1 MVCNIRHLIILVFRL
16 PPDRFFP
23 LSSAPL
29 HRLSCSLASFTQ
41 SLPSPSLSFFHIDL
55 AWLTSSVA
63 PHPEVELIEPTSVAS
78 PQAGISLS
86 SIMIAKRMGQGGSRV
101 PTQVARHQWH
111 TAQHIANLAQIEAW
125 MVGAAQRLALSK
137 IMESPFCCICGRK
150 DDRFEGAEKNQR
162 QLYRSTCRPLLWRW
176 PVGATVM
183 LKNSWGFAYHRRP
196 SPEKSMSSLKSNSS
210 TGLSL

>member
-1 MVCNIRHLIILVFRL
+1 MVYSMLYTVYHMVCNIRHLIILVFRL
-16 PPDRFFP
+16 PLDRLFP

-29 HRLSCSLASFTQ
+29 HSLSCSLASFTQ
-41 SLPSPSLSFFHIDL
+41 LLPSPSLSFFHIDL

-125 MVGAAQRLALSK
+125 MVGAAQRLALLK

-162 QLYRSTCRPLLWRW
+162 QLYRSTCTCRPLL
-176 PVGATVM
+176 
-183 LKNSWGFAYHRRP
+183 
-196 SPEKSMSSLKSNSS
+196 
-210 TGLSL
+210 

>member
-16 PPDRFFP
+16 PPDRLFQ

-41 SLPSPSLSFFHIDL
+41 LLPSPSLSFFHIDL

-150 DDRFEGAEKNQR
+150 DDRFRVEGAEKNQR
-162 QLYRSTCRPLLWRW
+162 QLYRSTCTCRPLL
-176 PVGATVM
+176 
-183 LKNSWGFAYHRRP
+183 
-196 SPEKSMSSLKSNSS
+196 
-210 TGLSL
+210 

>member
-41 SLPSPSLSFFHIDL
+41 SLPSPSLSFFHSDL

-86 SIMIAKRMGQGGSRV
+86 SITIAK
-101 PTQVARHQWH
+101 
-111 TAQHIANLAQIEAW
+111 
-125 MVGAAQRLALSK
+125 
-137 IMESPFCCICGRK
+137 
-150 DDRFEGAEKNQR
+150 
-162 QLYRSTCRPLLWRW
+162 
-176 PVGATVM
+176 
-183 LKNSWGFAYHRRP
+183 
-196 SPEKSMSSLKSNSS
+196 
-210 TGLSL
+210 

>member
-1 MVCNIRHLIILVFRL
+1 MLYNTRHSFILIFLLHPVRFL
-16 PPDRFFP
+16 PLR
-23 LSSAPL
+23 SALL
-29 HRLSCSLASFTQ
+29 HSLSCSLSSFNHL
-41 SLPSPSLSFFHIDL
+41 LPSPLLSSCQSYL
-55 AWLTSSVA
+55 AWLSPSVQ
-63 PHPEVELIEPTSVAS
+63 PHPEVDLIEPTSVAS
-78 PQAGISLS
+78 APAGISLS

-162 QLYRSTCRPLLWRW
+162 QLYRSTCTCRPLL
-176 PVGATVM
+176 
-183 LKNSWGFAYHRRP
+183 
-196 SPEKSMSSLKSNSS
+196 
-210 TGLSL
+210 